1 MTGRTRRSTETVRS
15 AVLEAAQELFAERG
29 YASTST
35 KEIASRAQVSEP
47 LLFRHYGSKAALF
60 EVAVLDRLER
70 FIVDY
75 TAVWDAE
82 TEHLGAG
89 PEYART
95 YVGGLYDLLCAQKGL
110 VMAAMTAQ
118 AYEAPFD
125 SAGDG
130 TPGLGAAIQ
139 ALFTRLEDLARRGW
153 TERGRPDE
161 DPALGVRFTFGLV
174 LSAAVFD
181 SWILPKGSPTTR
193 DAIVTEL
200 TGFMLFGFS
209 GQPPRATPKRDRPNS

>member
-15 AVLEAAQELFAERG
+15 AVLQAAQELFAERG

-60 EVAVLDRLER
+60 EIAVLGRLER
-70 FIVDY
+70 FVVEY
-75 TAVWDAE
+75 TADWDAE

-89 PEYART
+89 PEYARA
-95 YVGGLYDLLCAQKGL
+95 YVGGLYDLLCSQKGL

-125 SAGDG
+125 G
-130 TPGLGAAIQ
+130 TGEGSPGLGVAIQ
-139 ALFTRLEDLARRGW
+139 GLFTRLEDLARRGW
-153 TERGRPDE
+153 TERGRPGE
-161 DPALGVRFTFGLV
+161 DPTLGVRFTFGLV

-181 SWILPKGSPTTR
+181 TWILPKDSLASR

-200 TGFMLFGFS
+200 TGFMLHGFA
-209 GQPPRATPKRDRPNS
+209 GRPAPAR